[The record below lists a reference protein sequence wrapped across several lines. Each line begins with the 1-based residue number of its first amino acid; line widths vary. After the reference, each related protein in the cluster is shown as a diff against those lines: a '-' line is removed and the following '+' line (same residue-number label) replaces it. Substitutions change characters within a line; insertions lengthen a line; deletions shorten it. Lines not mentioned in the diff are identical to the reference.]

1 MEQQRTSFEERIRE
15 MEDEITKVSLNRYKN
30 ELDSKQRYLKTS

>member
-1 MEQQRTSFEERIRE
+1 MEQQRASFEERIRE

-30 ELDSKQRYLKTS
+30 ELESK